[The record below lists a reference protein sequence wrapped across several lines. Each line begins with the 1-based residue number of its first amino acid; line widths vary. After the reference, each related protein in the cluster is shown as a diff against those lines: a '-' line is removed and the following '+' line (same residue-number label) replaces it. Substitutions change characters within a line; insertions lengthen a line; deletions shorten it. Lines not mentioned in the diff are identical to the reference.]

1 MDAFLALSPQVFV
14 AIAVMFSALAG
25 VITFLVFTR
34 SELSRLQ
41 AGYDALMEYLGDG
54 ETKDIIQE
62 LTNAIRSVE
71 YENRLKQRDIDQ
83 IYELLASCV
92 QKVSI
97 VRYNAFGNTGS
108 DLSYSIALLDSNDNG
123 VVLSS
128 LYGRETST
136 AYAKPVK
143 GGQSKYI
150 LTDEER
156 KAIAGARKKAISRLY
171 YGNQGAA
178 VDTDYSDA

>member
-1 MDAFLALSPQVFV
+1 MIEALRTTSPQIFV
-14 AIAVMFSALAG
+14 IIAVMFSALIG
-25 VITFLVFTR
+25 VITFIASMR

-41 AGYDALMEYLGDG
+41 AGYDALMAYLGDG

-71 YENRLKQRDIDQ
+71 YENMLKQREIDQ
-83 IYELLASCV
+83 IYETLGSAV

-108 DLSYSIALLDSNDNG
+108 DLSYSVALLDGNDSG
-123 VVLSS
+123 VVMSS

-143 GGQSKYI
+143 DGQSKYI

-156 KAIAGARKKAISRLY
+156 QAISSACRKAIGRSY
-171 YGNQGAA
+171 YGKNT
-178 VDTDYSDA
+178 VDNS

>member
-1 MDAFLALSPQVFV
+1 MDALLALNPQIFV
-14 AIAVMFSALAG
+14 ILAVMFSALIG

-41 AGYDALMEYLGDG
+41 AGYDALMAYLGDG

-62 LTNAIRSVE
+62 LTNAIRTVE
-71 YENRLKQRDIDQ
+71 YENRLKQREIDQ
-83 IYELLASCV
+83 LFEMLASCV

-97 VRYNAFGNTGS
+97 VRYNAFGNAGS
-108 DLSYSIALLDSNDNG
+108 DLSYSIALLDRNDNG

-143 GGQSKYI
+143 NGQSKYI
-150 LTDEER
+150 MTDEER
-156 KAIAGARKKAISRLY
+156 QAIAAARRKAISKSY
-171 YGNQGAA
+171 FGSKSAA
-178 VDTDYSDA
+178 DSDYTDT